1 MLAQDTA
8 NDSSWEID
16 YYITICGP
24 GMAWHLNAHSLFILQ
39 NWSPHPPPP
48 PPVHKKFPEAGLP
61 GMHPYYV
68 LCKCSQNPVPTTIA
82 KYKLVFRTLTN
93 SYIWIFR
100 LLYRLEGRC
109 VETPNEDPTENEQVE
124 MHDASLSNKQGHSDS
139 NHVENSG
146 VNSAYLMALP
156 HRRIYPTLPDDIW
169 HVADVGDTS
178 VKQKKSTIAV
188 QHAHVGE
195 NGANLQG
202 RSLSSPGSTS
212 AFMTAALSVSDHDDD
227 AGLET
232 VLQNPDA
239 SNGLTR
245 KSLMHAKQFQG
256 SQQILSPTVPVNYAI
271 QQLSEG
277 KKDPATI
284 RKELAEMYSE
294 RVDEVSVH
302 DKVASSRSEGRK
314 QQLGPVPSSVAK
326 KPCTGVQS

>member
-1 MLAQDTA
+1 M
-8 NDSSWEID
+8 N
-16 YYITICGP
+16 
-24 GMAWHLNAHSLFILQ
+24 LQ
-39 NWSPHPPPP
+39 
-48 PPVHKKFPEAGLP
+48 VA
-61 GMHPYYV
+61 
-68 LCKCSQNPVPTTIA
+68 
-82 KYKLVFRTLTN
+82 
-93 SYIWIFR
+93 
-100 LLYRLEGRC
+100 RLEGRC

-124 MHDASLSNKQGHSDS
+124 MHDASLGNKQGPSDS

-146 VNSAYLMALP
+146 ENSAYLMALL
-156 HRRIYPTLPDDIW
+156 HQRIYLTLPDDIS
-169 HVADVGDTS
+169 HATDVGDTS

-202 RSLSSPGSTS
+202 HSSSSPGSTS
-212 AFMTAALSVSDHDDD
+212 AFMTAAISVSDHDDD

-232 VLQNPDA
+232 ALQNQNPDA

-277 KKDPATI
+277 KKDPAII

-326 KPCTGVQS
+326 KPCTGVQQPPGLIHDSGVGHPLSSKVRAQYSGRTPQSIAPQKKQSDTFLAIKVHVQVIDKPWLVECT